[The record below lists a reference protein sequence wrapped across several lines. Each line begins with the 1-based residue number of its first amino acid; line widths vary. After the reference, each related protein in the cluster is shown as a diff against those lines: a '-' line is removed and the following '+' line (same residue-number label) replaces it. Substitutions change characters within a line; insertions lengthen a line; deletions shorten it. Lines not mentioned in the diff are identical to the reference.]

1 VINSAGVKFYP
12 VEVEKA
18 LMTHPAVGQVAV
30 FGWPDERVGEVAVAC
45 VVKSWKVDMA
55 ELRDHCRSQLAPY
68 KIPKWI
74 AFVAQMPMTSTGKII
89 KRELKEALKKT
100 LPA

>member
-1 VINSAGVKFYP
+1 
-12 VEVEKA
+12 
-18 LMTHPAVGQVAV
+18 
-30 FGWPDERVGEVAVAC
+30 
-45 VVKSWKVDMA
+45 VKSGDVDAA
-55 ELRDHCRSQLAPY
+55 ELQAHCRSQLAPY

-74 AFVAQMPMTSTGKII
+74 AFVAQLPMTSTGKTI